1 MARTKTNAMKSKK
14 GRKGNKNMGKSR
26 KTAPSRG
33 GVSERKKTRWRP
45 GTVALRDIKRY

>member
-14 GRKGNKNMGKSR
+14 GRKGKNMGTKSR

-33 GVSERKKTRWRP
+33 GVSERKKNRWRP

>member
-14 GRKGNKNMGKSR
+14 GRKGKKTGGKSR
-26 KTAPSRG
+26 KTAPSKG
-33 GVSERKKTRWRP
+33 GVTERKKIRWRP

>member
-14 GRKGNKNMGKSR
+14 GRKGKNMGKSR
-26 KTAPSRG
+26 KTAPSKG
-33 GVSERKKTRWRP
+33 GVSERKKNRWRP